1 VKSAFGGAYFTERI
15 PVKVSKFLVLAGAV
29 LLAGCGIEEPI
40 ERVTLEPR
48 PYVWRLP
55 GAYKDIRLG
64 KSTSVDV
71 LEGVKRYK
79 SEIISESESVIAS
92 CGEKKKTYQFWLTM
106 VGFDEED
113 FTVTRKYVLAVD
125 EKPWYINWNIKTR
138 GQKLRFDAEITID
151 EDTLTEPYT
160 SENQK
165 RIAIMRKAL
174 ENFRDDIMQVRQD
187 NMILDAGAM
196 MTNQT
201 FERILYILDKSPAFA
216 TKIDRPKG
224 LDFDHLTLGKGR
236 VQMAIKNNV
245 VTFKIRIGSPLS
257 LIWDAK

>member
-1 VKSAFGGAYFTERI
+1 M
-15 PVKVSKFLVLAGAV
+15 KVSKFLILAAAV
-29 LLAGCGIEEPI
+29 FFAGCGIEEPI
-40 ERVTLEPR
+40 ERVTLEPK
-48 PYVWRLP
+48 PYVWQLP
-55 GAYKDIRLG
+55 GAYKDIQIG

-71 LEGVKRYK
+71 LEGIKQYK
-79 SEIISESESVIAS
+79 SEIISESKSVIAS

-113 FTVTRKYVLAVD
+113 FTVTRKYFLAVD

-138 GQKLRFDAEITID
+138 GQSLRFDAEITVD
-151 EDTLTEPYT
+151 KNTLAEPYT

-187 NMILDAGAM
+187 NRILDTGAM

-216 TKIDRPKG
+216 TRLDGPKG

-236 VQMAIKNNV
+236 VQMVLNNNV
-245 VTFKIRIGSPLS
+245 VTFKIRIGRPLS